1 MPTPSAGPRL
11 GQALI
16 LSPDAFAILDDYHR
30 FLEDIWEHHLS
41 SQGEVLTDA
50 LVVLVTRYPAFRTWR
65 QQAGRDAQRVPRAWQ
80 RAPRPVAP
88 TRVRVPRTIL
98 PRRRRL

>member
-1 MPTPSAGPRL
+1 MPTPSGGPPL

-16 LSPDAFAILDDYHR
+16 LSPDAVAILNDYHR
-30 FLEDIWEHHLS
+30 FLADIWEQELS
-41 SQGEVLTDA
+41 SPDAVLTDA

-65 QQAGRDAQRVPRAWQ
+65 QQAGRDAQRVPRARQ
-80 RAPRPVAP
+80 RMPRPVVPTRAPRTV
-88 TRVRVPRTIL
+88 L